1 MGPHGIASAGPRLT
15 RMDPSSPV
23 SAYQALGSVWIVPL
37 IVALCGLGVVTG
49 MLLIDAVY
57 IHRS

>member
-1 MGPHGIASAGPRLT
+1 MA
-15 RMDPSSPV
+15 PSSPV
-23 SAYQALGSVWIVPL
+23 TAYQALGAVWIVPL

-57 IHRS
+57 IHLS